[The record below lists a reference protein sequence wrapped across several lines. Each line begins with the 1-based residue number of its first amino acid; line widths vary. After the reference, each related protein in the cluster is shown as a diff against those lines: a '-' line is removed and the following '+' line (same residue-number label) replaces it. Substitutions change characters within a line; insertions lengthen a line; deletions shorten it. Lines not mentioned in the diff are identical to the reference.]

1 MTLTVKEKEHWKERI
16 SRKINQAIDALCAE
30 RDPGLRE
37 RIRLA
42 ARQRAVE
49 SLGIAESQTRL
60 AEIKNTKEALDAE
73 ESTLMRT
80 MAAKVVR
87 MECHTDG
94 TYMQRT
100 AIDNAIRD
108 RQKVHEKELLAA
120 DPLGQQI
127 LELQLEQ
134 EDLLDTVWLATS
146 PVQIKQLWSR
156 VAEILHQQP
165 TALQKHALSLEPVT
179 DDSGA

>member
-30 RDPGLRE
+30 RDPGFCE
-37 RIRLA
+37 RIRIT

-49 SLGIAESQTRL
+49 SLGIAQSHSRL
-60 AEIKNTKEALDAE
+60 AEIKNTREALDSE
-73 ESTLMRT
+73 ERTLIRT
-80 MAAKVVR
+80 MAAKVVTTGY
-87 MECHTDG
+87 HPDA
-94 TYMQRT
+94 TYLQQN
-100 AIDNAIRD
+100 AVDNAIRD
-108 RQKVHEKELLAA
+108 RQSVHEKELLAA

-127 LELQLEQ
+127 LELQVEQ

-146 PVQIKQLWSR
+146 PVQIKHLWTR

-165 TALQKHALSLEPVT
+165 TALQKHALTLEPVPA
-179 DDSGA
+179 DGA

>member
-1 MTLTVKEKEHWKERI
+1 MTLTVREKEHWKERI

-30 RDPGLRE
+30 RDPGFRE
-37 RIRLA
+37 RIRMT

-49 SLGIAESQTRL
+49 SLGIAESQSRL
-60 AEIKNTKEALDAE
+60 AEIKSTKEALDSE
-73 ESTLMRT
+73 ERTLIRT
-80 MAAKVVR
+80 MAEKVVKA
-87 MECHTDG
+87 EHHPDA
-94 TYMQRT
+94 TYWQQT
-100 AIDNAIRD
+100 SVDNAIRD
-108 RQKVHEKELLAA
+108 RQSVHEKELLAA
-120 DPLGQQI
+120 DPLGRKI

-165 TALQKHALSLEPVT
+165 TTLQQHALSLEPVT
-179 DDSGA
+179 DDSA